1 MADLYASNSG
11 FLLKSSTSSWSDARD
26 NASADSAYDSPAGG
40 QQTYAMAVLYSSGR
54 GGSTYTIR
62 RSFLWF
68 DTSGIT
74 GTVSSA
80 TLKIYGY
87 GSGTSDV
94 IAVKSTAYGGDGSA
108 SLVTSDFNNFATG
121 SGNDYSSE
129 ISTWS
134 ISGYNDITLN
144 ATALAN
150 IKNND
155 VLIVCLMEYDY
166 DHQNQTPG
174 SLLDVRSGM
183 YYDNEPGTSKDPYI
197 DYTLQTG
204 YANDVIGV
212 ATGSIGKVIGVAT
225 ASIEKVIGV

>member
-11 FLLKSSTSSWSDARD
+11 YLLKSSTSSWSDARD
-26 NASADSAYDSPAGG
+26 NASADSAYDNPTGG
-40 QQTYAMAVLYSSGR
+40 QNTYAMAVLQSSGR

-87 GSGTSDV
+87 SSGTADV
-94 IAVKSTAYGGDGSA
+94 MAVKSTAYGGDGSA

-134 ISGYNDITLN
+134 VSGYNDITLN
-144 ATALAN
+144 AAALAD

-166 DHQNQTPG
+166 DHQNQTP
-174 SLLDVRSGM
+174 SSLDVRSGM
-183 YYDNEPGTSKDPYI
+183 YYDNETGTSKDPYI
-197 DYTLQTG
+197 DYTEVTG
-204 YANDVIGV
+204 YANDVLGV
-212 ATGSIGKVIGVAT
+212 ATGNIGKVNGVAT